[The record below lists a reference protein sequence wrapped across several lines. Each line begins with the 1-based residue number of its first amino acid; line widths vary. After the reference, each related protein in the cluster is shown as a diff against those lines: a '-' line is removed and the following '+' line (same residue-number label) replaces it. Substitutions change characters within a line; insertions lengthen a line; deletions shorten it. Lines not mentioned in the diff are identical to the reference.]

1 MSRRVLNCFF
11 NLFIIF
17 SFLHPFFDDVG
28 ACTATVAHFFP
39 FSACPLL
46 RSDRGA
52 GGCGGLSPFSSP
64 RSPASPGRGYFSKS
78 PRPGLAGHAPELNRT
93 NPMSL
98 VYTNTPPRS
107 SKNRQNKIFAD
118 FLSVYINLSEL
129 TPQTSD
135 ASLSAAMIKSA
146 SRSGVLLTF
155 RKHRFAIV

>member
-64 RSPASPGRGYFSKS
+64 SQPGKPGARILLKKSS
-78 PRPGLAGHAPELNRT
+78 PRTCGHAPELNRT

-129 TPQTSD
+129 TTANVGRD
-135 ASLSAAMIKSA
+135 
-146 SRSGVLLTF
+146 GVKFLWSFLLTSTPKGIF
-155 RKHRFAIV
+155 

>member
-1 MSRRVLNCFF
+1 MLNCFF

-39 FSACPLL
+39 FSACPPC
-46 RSDRGA
+46 SAVTAEQGA
-52 GGCGGLSPFSSP
+52 AGGLSPFSSP
-64 RSPASPGRGYFSKS
+64 PQPGKPGARILLKKSS
-78 PRPGLAGHAPELNRT
+78 PRTCGHAPELNRT

-129 TPQTSD
+129 TT
-135 ASLSAAMIKSA
+135 ANV
-146 SRSGVLLTF
+146 G
-155 RKHRFAIV
+155 RFFICICPISPS